1 MQDAL
6 TSWLLPLVTALL
18 VGVFTVLLSMQYRE
32 RRRVHQLWWT
42 IGFAMY
48 AVAAFLEFA
57 MQVSGGWNPFTFR
70 LYALTSAALVAV
82 LAQGSLALV
91 ARKPLW
97 PRIYFAYNAACFA
110 VFAFG
115 VLTTSLV
122 ASELANPKLSSY
134 AALGGSAL
142 TYPRVMSML
151 LTIPATFVLLG
162 TALTSV
168 IRFLRKKEFAY
179 RTWANVLIA
188 VATIVI
194 ASGGG
199 LAKSGNTAMFFL
211 AEMLAAILYF
221 GGFLLAGTLKPG
233 ADRIRAN
240 RAAENVRQAERPESV
255 RGASGG
261 SSQ

>member
-6 TSWLLPLVTALL
+6 TSWVLPLLTAVL
-18 VGVFTVLLSMQYRE
+18 VGAFTVLLAMQYRE

-48 AVAAFLEFA
+48 AAAAFLEFA
-57 MQVSGGWNPFTFR
+57 MQISGGWNPIMFR
-70 LYALTSAALVAV
+70 VYALTSAALVAV
-82 LAQGSLALV
+82 LAQGSLSLV
-91 ARKPLW
+91 ARKSTW
-97 PRIYFAYNAACFA
+97 PRVYFVYNAVCFA
-110 VFAFG
+110 IFAFG
-115 VLTTSLV
+115 VFTTSLI
-122 ASELANPKLSSY
+122 ATELANPKLSSY
-134 AALGGSAL
+134 AALGGTAL

-162 TALTSV
+162 TAVVSI

-179 RTWANVLIA
+179 RMWANVLIA
-188 VATIVI
+188 AATLVI

-199 LAKSGNTAMFFL
+199 LAKSGNTTMFFL

-221 GGFLLAGTLKPG
+221 AGFLLAGTLKPG

-240 RAAENVRQAERPESV
+240 RAAEKAEHP
-255 RGASGG
+255 
-261 SSQ
+261 QD